1 MPIVYLITNTS
12 NGKQYVGKTSQPI
25 GARWR
30 RHCNDAAA
38 RRGKTALGY
47 AILKHGPSAFRVEE
61 LEHRPTDA
69 EALAAEVRWILEMGT
84 FRPNG
89 YNLTLGGEGVP
100 GRLHTQGSKAKIGA
114 KHRGKVVSPE
124 TRALLSASKKGRPGH
139 LHSEEWKRARSEAM
153 MGHKVSPETCAAISA
168 ANKGR
173 PSAMKGKSFNLTPEQ
188 RAERSRIHKGK
199 PSPNK
204 GKSLSDE
211 TRAKISAARR
221 GTKMPPKSAETIAK
235 LKAALTGKPLTE
247 ERKRNI
253 SEAQKARFAR
263 MRAASQLVAEQE
275 SAAPTD

>member
-1 MPIVYLITNTS
+1 
-12 NGKQYVGKTSQPI
+12 
-25 GARWR
+25 
-30 RHCNDAAA
+30 
-38 RRGKTALGY
+38 
-47 AILKHGPSAFRVEE
+47 
-61 LEHRPTDA
+61 
-69 EALAAEVRWILEMGT
+69 
-84 FRPNG
+84 
-89 YNLTLGGEGVP
+89 
-100 GRLHTQGSKAKIGA
+100 
-114 KHRGKVVSPE
+114 
-124 TRALLSASKKGRPGH
+124 
-139 LHSEEWKRARSEAM
+139 